1 MATATATQQLSP
13 RQAAQLLGKSRV
25 TVMRLIESG
34 DLRARDERPPGS
46 EKPRYRIDFAELDR
60 WRDSRVVVS
69 RARPQPLTV
78 RVPGV
83 LARRRMRRELAVAG
97 AR

>member
-1 MATATATQQLSP
+1 MATATQQLSP
-13 RQAAQLLGKSRV
+13 RQAAKLLDMGRDG
-25 TVMRLIESG
+25 VMRLIEKG
-34 DLRARDERPPGS
+34 ELLARDLRLPGS
-46 EKPRYRIDFAELDR
+46 GKPRYRIDFAELDR

-83 LARRRMRRELAVAG
+83 LAWRRLRRDLAAAG